1 MKIDILCKTM
11 YNKRVLLI
19 VGKEANMSVKD
30 SSKYNDS
37 KNNKHDYSRDAIVSA
52 IFSALAVVSLV
63 LMRNANSN
71 QLAGLQFICSLCC
84 LVAMSAWFGLL
95 LSVRISRWKM
105 FAVFLAI
112 IVEFL
117 LCISALM
124 RCLVYY
130 HDFASYAMVGI
141 FMLVMVIVTAATI
154 SRLK

>member
-1 MKIDILCKTM
+1 M
-11 YNKRVLLI
+11 YNKRVLFI
-19 VGKEANMSVKD
+19 VGKEANMSIKD
-30 SSKYNDS
+30 ICKYIDS
-37 KNNKHDYSRDAIVSA
+37 KKNEHFYLSSRWYAIVSVV
-52 IFSALAVVSLV
+52 FSALAMVSLII
-63 LMRNANSN
+63 MHNANSE
-71 QLAGLQFICSLCC
+71 QLAGLQFICSVCC
-84 LVAMSAWFGLL
+84 LVAMSAWFCLL

-130 HDFASYAMVGI
+130 HDFASYAMLGI

-154 SRLK
+154 SRLQ

>member
-1 MKIDILCKTM
+1 
-11 YNKRVLLI
+11 
-19 VGKEANMSVKD
+19 MSVKD
-30 SSKYNDS
+30 ISKYSDGK
-37 KNNKHDYSRDAIVSA
+37 KNEHDYLNPRVYGIVSVV
-52 IFSALAVVSLV
+52 FSTLAVVSLV
-63 LMRNANSN
+63 LMHNANSE
-71 QLAGLQFICSLCC
+71 QLAGLQFICSVCC
-84 LVAMSAWFGLL
+84 LVAMSAWFCLL

-130 HDFASYAMVGI
+130 HDFASYAMLGI

-154 SRLK
+154 SRLQ